1 MSTRDRRTPTPQLA
15 LRVAAFGIIAV
26 GVFAILFLRLWFLQ
40 VLQGDQYLTQA
51 ADNGA
56 RSVQVAAPRGKMVD
70 RNGEPLV
77 LNEVATVVSLQAD
90 AIPGEDRD
98 TILNWGQQQGQWEQR
113 IADLSDEL
121 VAEAQRQARAKET
134 PRQKARRERVARNP
148 TPAQRRAQS
157 RRVSERRRKA
167 NEEAQKSLASA
178 EPKVPTIEDATPTLT
193 RQLQDVS
200 DLLKTSPARLY
211 DRVRQSTV
219 KLSWGS
225 VPLKSK
231 NVSDAVRVYLQENPT
246 KFPGITVSKEYVRQ
260 YPEKDLAAQIFG
272 TVGQISEDQLQED
285 RNRGL
290 VQGQKIGQGGLEQ
303 QYDQYLR
310 GKDGEL
316 RVEVNAQNRPTGR
329 QEVTAPVQ
337 GNQLQLTLDA
347 KLQRTGQNWMR
358 EIIGDKIDDK
368 TGDQAAGSFVAL
380 DPRDGAVLAMGSYP
394 SVDLNELSGAI
405 SLKRYNRLLS
415 KKNGSPAV
423 NRATNGM
430 YPMASTFKVVSAMAM
445 LANGVRGPDDMDRGG
460 AFREFGNPPQRFYNA
475 GEADVGPSDLVKSLK
490 VSSDV
495 YYYDVG
501 AALFPMEDQPL
512 QRWARL
518 FGFGRTTGVDLPGE
532 ARGVVPDAAWRKQRN
547 QDELD
552 CREQRGVPNCGLVF
566 DTNGQY
572 LLGDNVNL
580 AIGQGDLL
588 GTPLQLAVAY
598 SGFYENP
605 NEPISDQ
612 LRFPTPYLGHQVQNS
627 RGELLQQFDV
637 EPPRTVSAGSD
648 EWKRKMLEGLKGV
661 IQDPE
666 GTASGVFTGW
676 DHDRLPAFGKTGTA
690 ERCQNQACSDQAWF
704 AVMVPDAERPITVV
718 ATVEAGGFGTETAAP
733 IVCKMLRTWFQESG
747 KQVPCAAP
755 APSAGRTE

>member
-51 ADNGA
+51 ANNGA
-56 RSVQVAAPRGKMVD
+56 RAVKVAAPRGKIVD

-77 LNEVATVVSLQAD
+77 LNQVATVVSLQAD
-90 AIPGEDRD
+90 AIPTADRD
-98 TILNWGQQQGQWEQR
+98 TILNWGQKQGEWERR
-113 IADLSDEL
+113 ISELSDEL

-134 PRQKARRERVARNP
+134 AKQTARRERAARNM
-148 TPAQRRAQS
+148 TPAQRRAET
-157 RRVSERRRKA
+157 RRLSERRRKA
-167 NEEAQKSLASA
+167 NSEAEKSLASQ

-193 RQLQDVS
+193 RQLENVS
-200 DLLKTSPARLY
+200 ELLKTSPAKLY

-219 KLSWGS
+219 RLSWGS

-231 NVSDAVRVYLQENPT
+231 NVSDAVRLYLQENPT
-246 KFPGITVSKEYVRQ
+246 EFPGITVSKEYVRQ
-260 YPEKDLAAQIFG
+260 YPGKDLAAQIFG
-272 TVGQISEDQLQED
+272 TVGQISEGQLQED

-290 VQGQKIGQGGLEQ
+290 EQGQKIGQGGIEQ

-316 RVEVNAQNRPTGR
+316 RVEVDAQNRPTGR
-329 QEVTAPVQ
+329 QQTTPPVQ
-337 GNQLQLTLDA
+337 GNQLELTLDA
-347 KLQRTGQNWMR
+347 KLQRTGQNWMKR
-358 EIIGDKIDDK
+358 VIGNQIDNK
-368 TGDQAAGSFVAL
+368 TGFQAAGSFVAL

-415 KKNGSPAV
+415 KRSGSPAV
-423 NRATNGM
+423 NRATNGL
-430 YPMASTFKVVSAMAM
+430 YPMASTFKIVSAMAM
-445 LANGVRGPDDMDRGG
+445 LANGVRGPDDVAAGG
-460 AFREFGNPPQRFYNA
+460 AYREFGTANQRFYNA
-475 GEADVGPSDLVKSLK
+475 GKVDLGGSNLPDSLTQ
-490 VSSDV
+490 SSDV

-501 AALFPMEDQPL
+501 AELFRKPDQPL

-532 ARGVVPDAAWRKQRN
+532 AKGVVPDAAWRKRRN
-547 QDELD
+547 EQELE
-552 CREQRGVPNCGLVF
+552 CRKQRGVPNCFTVA
-566 DTNGQY
+566 DINGQY

-580 AIGQGDLL
+580 SVGQGDLL

-598 SGFYENP
+598 SGFYQNP
-605 NEPISDQ
+605 NEPIDDQ

-637 EPPRTVSAGSD
+637 KQPRAVSAGAAD
-648 EWKRKMLEGLKGV
+648 WKRKILQGLQGV
-661 IQDPE
+661 TTE
-666 GTASGVFTGW
+666 GTAAPVFAGW
-676 DHDRLPAFGKTGTA
+676 DQSRYPAFGKTGTA
-690 ERCQNQACSDQAWF
+690 ERCQNQTCADQSWF
-704 AVMVPDAERPITVV
+704 AVTVPDAERPITVV
-718 ATVEAGGFGTETAAP
+718 VTAEAGGFGTEAAAP
-733 IVCKMLRTWFQESG
+733 IACKMLRTWYGQSG
-747 KQVPCAAP
+747 KQAPCSAP
-755 APSAGRTE
+755 TSNANRTE

>member
-51 ADNGA
+51 ANNGA
-56 RSVQVAAPRGKMVD
+56 RVVRVAAPRGKIVD

-77 LNEVATVVSLQAD
+77 LNRVATVVSLQAD

-98 TILNWGQQQGQWEQR
+98 TILDWGQKQGQWEQR
-113 IADLSDEL
+113 VSDLSDEL
-121 VAEAQRQARAKET
+121 VAEQQRQARAKET
-134 PRQKARRERVARNP
+134 PKQAARREQEARHL
-148 TPAQRRAQS
+148 TTAERREQT
-157 RRVSERRRKA
+157 RQLSERRRKA
-167 NEEAQKSLASA
+167 NAEAEKSLASQ

-193 RQLQDVS
+193 RQLENVS
-200 DLLKTSPARLY
+200 KLLKTSPATLY

-219 KLSWGS
+219 RLSWGS

-260 YPEKDLAAQIFG
+260 YPGKDLASQIFG
-272 TVGQISEDQLQED
+272 TVGQISEDQLKED

-290 VQGQKIGQGGLEQ
+290 EQGQKIGQGGLEQ

-329 QEVTAPVQ
+329 QQTTAPVQ
-337 GNQLQLTLDA
+337 GNQLELTLDA

-358 EIIGDKIDDK
+358 QLIGNKIDDK
-368 TGDQAAGSFVAL
+368 TGYQAAGSFVAL

-394 SVDLNELSGAI
+394 SVDLNELTGPI
-405 SLKRYNRLLS
+405 SLKRYKRLLS
-415 KKNGSPAV
+415 KKAGAPAV
-423 NRATNGM
+423 NRAVNGL
-430 YPMASTFKVVSAMAM
+430 YPTGSTFKPVTAFAM
-445 LANGVRGPDDMDRGG
+445 LNNGVRGPEDRDRGG
-460 AFREFGNPPQRFYNA
+460 AFREFGAAKQKFYNA
-475 GEADVGPSDLVKSLK
+475 GDADLGPSDLVRSLQI
-490 VSSDV
+490 SSDV

-501 AALFPMEDQPL
+501 AELFSKENQPL
-512 QRWARL
+512 QTWARL
-518 FGFGRTTGVDLPGE
+518 FGFGRASGVDLPGE
-532 ARGVVPDAAWRKQRN
+532 SKGIVPDAAWRKKRN

-552 CREQRGVPNCGLVF
+552 CREREGRESCGLVY
-566 DTNGQY
+566 DLNGRF

-580 AIGQGDLL
+580 SVGQGDLL
-588 GTPLQLAVAY
+588 ATPLQLAVAY
-598 SGFYENP
+598 SGLYENP
-605 NEPISDQ
+605 NQPISDQ
-612 LRFPTPYLGHQVQNS
+612 LRFPKPYLGRQVQNS

-637 EPPRTVSAGSD
+637 KQPRTVSAGSA
-648 EWKRKMLEGLKGV
+648 EWKAKVLEGLHAV
-661 IQDPE
+661 TASSE
-666 GTASGVFTGW
+666 GTASSVFAGW
-676 DHDRLPAFGKTGTA
+676 NQTLLPTFGKTGTA
-690 ERCQNQACSDQAWF
+690 ERCPESACADQAWF
-704 AVMVPDAERPITVV
+704 AVMVADAERPIVV
-718 ATVEAGGFGTETAAP
+718 AVTAEAGGFGSDSAAP
-733 IVCKMLRTWFQESG
+733 IACKMLRTWYQQSP

-755 APSAGRTE
+755 TSGGRTE

>member
-1 MSTRDRRTPTPQLA
+1 MSSRDRRTPTPQLA

-51 ADNGA
+51 ANNGA
-56 RSVQVAAPRGKMVD
+56 RVVSVAAPRGKIVD
-70 RNGEPLV
+70 KSGEPLV

-98 TILNWGQQQGQWEQR
+98 TILNWGQKQGEWEQR
-113 IADLSDEL
+113 ISDLSDEL
-121 VAEAQRQARAKET
+121 VAEQQRQARAKET
-134 PRQKARRERVARNP
+134 PKQAARREREARKM
-148 TPAQRRAQS
+148 TPAERRAQT
-157 RRVSERRRKA
+157 RKLRERRRKA
-167 NEEAQKSLASA
+167 NAEAQKSLASQ
-178 EPKVPTIEDATPTLT
+178 EPEVPTIEDATPTLT
-193 RQLQDVS
+193 RQLENVS
-200 DLLKTSPARLY
+200 KLLKTSPAKLY

-219 KLSWGS
+219 RLSWGS

-272 TVGQISEDQLQED
+272 TVGQISEDQLEED

-290 VQGQKIGQGGLEQ
+290 RPGQKIGQGGLEQ

-316 RVEVNAQNRPTGR
+316 RVEVDAQNRPTGR
-329 QEVTAPVQ
+329 QQSIPPVQ
-337 GNQLQLTLDA
+337 GNQLALTLDA

-358 EIIGDKIDDK
+358 NLIGDQIDDK
-368 TGDQAAGSFVAL
+368 TGYQAAGSFVAM

-415 KKNGSPAV
+415 KKAGSPAV
-423 NRATNGM
+423 NRAINGL
-430 YPMASTFKVVSAMAM
+430 YPMASTFKIVSAMAM
-445 LANGVRGPDDMDRGG
+445 LNTGFRGPDEVADGG
-460 AFREFGNPPQRFYNA
+460 ACREFGRDNQEFCNA
-475 GEADVGPSDLVKSLK
+475 GKVDLGGSNLVDSLK
-490 VSSDV
+490 FSSDV

-501 AALFPMEDQPL
+501 AALFRMEDQPL

-518 FGFGRTTGVDLPGE
+518 FGFGRPTGIDLPGE
-532 ARGVVPDAAWRKQRN
+532 TKGVVPDSAWRKKRN
-547 QDELD
+547 QAEID
-552 CREQRGVPNCGLVF
+552 CRENEDRDSCGLVF
-566 DTNGQY
+566 DVNGQY

-580 AIGQGDLL
+580 SVGQGDLL

-598 SGFYENP
+598 SGFYEKP
-605 NEPISDQ
+605 DQPISDQ
-612 LRFPTPYLGHQVQNS
+612 LRFPVPYLGHQVQNS

-637 EPPRTVSAGSD
+637 RAARTVSAGSAD
-648 EWKRKMLEGLKGV
+648 WKRKMLEGLRGV
-661 IQDPE
+661 TID
-666 GTASGVFTGW
+666 GTASAVFTGW
-676 DHDRLPAFGKTGTA
+676 DHGAYPAFGKTGTA
-690 ERCQNQACSDQAWF
+690 ERCQDQTCADQSWF
-704 AVMVPDAERPITVV
+704 AVMVPDAERPITIAVT
-718 ATVEAGGFGTETAAP
+718 AEAGGFGTEAAAP
-733 IVCKMLRTWFQESG
+733 IACKMLRTWFQQSP

-755 APSAGRTE
+755 TTADRTE

>member
-56 RSVQVAAPRGKMVD
+56 RTVKVAAPRGKIVD
-70 RNGEPLV
+70 KHGEPLV

-90 AIPGEDRD
+90 AIPAEDRD
-98 TILNWGQQQGQWEQR
+98 TILDWGQKQGQWEQR
-113 IADLSDEL
+113 VAQLSDEL
-121 VAEAQRQARAKET
+121 VAEAQRRERAKET
-134 PRQKARRERVARNP
+134 PKQAARRKREARTMTAAERK
-148 TPAQRRAQS
+148 AQVRK
-157 RRVSERRRKA
+157 VTERRRKA
-167 NEEAQKSLASA
+167 NAEAQKALADE

-200 DLLKTSPARLY
+200 KLLETSPAKLY

-219 KLSWGS
+219 RLSWAS

-231 NVSDAVRVYLQENPT
+231 NVSDAVRLYLQENPT

-260 YPEKDLAAQIFG
+260 YPGKDLAAQIFG
-272 TVGQISEDQLQED
+272 TVGQISEDQLKEE

-290 VQGQKIGQGGLEQ
+290 VQGQKIGQGGIEQ

-310 GKDGEL
+310 GKDGEQ

-329 QEVTAPVQ
+329 QQTIPPVQ

-358 EIIGDKIDDK
+358 RLVGDKIDDK
-368 TGDQAAGSFVAL
+368 TGYQAAGAFVAL

-394 SVDLNELSGAI
+394 SVDLNELTGSI

-415 KKNGSPAV
+415 KRNGSPAV
-423 NRATNGM
+423 NRAVNGL
-430 YPMASTFKVVSAMAM
+430 YPTGSTFKLVTAFAM
-445 LANGVRGPDDMDRGG
+445 LNTGVRGPDDRDEGG
-460 AFREFGNPPQRFYNA
+460 PYREFGTNNQRFYNA
-475 GEADVGPSDLVKSLK
+475 GDADLGSSDLVRSLEI
-490 VSSDV
+490 SSDV

-501 AALFPMEDQPL
+501 AALFSMENQPL

-518 FGFGRTTGVDLPGE
+518 FGFGRTSGIDLPGE
-532 ARGVVPDAAWRKQRN
+532 TKGVVPDAAWRKRRN
-547 QDELD
+547 QQELD
-552 CREQRGVPNCGLVF
+552 CREREGRANCGLVY
-566 DTNGQY
+566 DINGQY

-580 AIGQGDLL
+580 SVGQGDLL
-588 GTPLQLAVAY
+588 ATPLQVAVAY
-598 SGFYENP
+598 SGLYQNP
-605 NEPISDQ
+605 NEPIDDE
-612 LRFPTPYLGHQVQNS
+612 LRFPVPYLGHQVQNS

-637 EPPRTVSAGSD
+637 QAPRKVSAGSA
-648 EWKRKMLEGLKGV
+648 EWKSKVLEGLNAV
-661 IQDPE
+661 TSSPE
-666 GTASGVFTGW
+666 GTASSVFAGW
-676 DHDRLPAFGKTGTA
+676 DQTRYRAFGKTGTA
-690 ERCQNQACSDQAWF
+690 ERCPESACADQSWF
-704 AVMVPDAERPITVV
+704 AVMVADAERPITVV
-718 ATVEAGGFGTETAAP
+718 VTAEAGGFGTDVAAP
-733 IVCKMLRTWFQESG
+733 IACKMLRTWYAQSP

-755 APSAGRTE
+755 TTAGRTE